1 MIVRSGAGADRYLG
15 TRVKICG
22 LTRPVD
28 AEFAARQGADALG
41 VVFATSPR
49 QLDILRA
56 AEVLAAAPATV
67 QRVGVFADHELEFI
81 REAMESCRL
90 DWIQLHGHED
100 AEFAAAL
107 SAKVIKAVRMASAAD
122 LERAR
127 DYPADVF
134 LLDAPA
140 ADGRLGGRGEA
151 FDWSEA
157 ERLPWPRNRVIV
169 AGGLN
174 PENVGAAIERLR
186 PGGVDVSSGIEAA
199 PGVKDHALTA
209 AFIVAVREADAR
221 IGRPRGHGNEKA
233 VDGERS

>member
-1 MIVRSGAGADRYLG
+1 MIVRLGASDNQDVG

-41 VVFATSPR
+41 VVFASGPR
-49 QLDILRA
+49 RLDIVRA
-56 AEVLAAAPATV
+56 AEVLAAAPVRV
-67 QRVGVFADHELEFI
+67 QRVGVFADQALEFI
-81 REAMESCRL
+81 QEATERCRL
-90 DWIQLHGHED
+90 DWIQLHGHER
-100 AEFAAAL
+100 AELAAAL
-107 SAKVIKAVRMASAAD
+107 TAKVIKAVRVAGAAD

-127 DYPADVF
+127 DYPADAF

-140 ADGRLGGRGEA
+140 ADGRLGGTGEV

-157 ERLPWPRNRVIV
+157 EHLPWPRSKVIV

-174 PENVGAAIERLR
+174 PGNVGAAVERLR
-186 PGGVDVSSGIEAA
+186 PGGVDVSSGVESA

-209 AFIVAVREADAR
+209 AFVAAVRETDAR
-221 IGRPRGHGNEKA
+221 IG
-233 VDGERS
+233 S